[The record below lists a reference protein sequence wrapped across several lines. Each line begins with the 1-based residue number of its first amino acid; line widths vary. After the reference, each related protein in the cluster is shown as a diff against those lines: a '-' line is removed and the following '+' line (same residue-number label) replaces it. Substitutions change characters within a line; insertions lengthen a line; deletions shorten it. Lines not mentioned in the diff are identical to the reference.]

1 MSELHEICD
10 AAYNDV
16 ADVAKEVRKKGS
28 LISSGMLEAADKL
41 AHTIKSIET
50 VNAMHDAGYHNDGYG
65 SRYYDDGYSRRG
77 GYARYNDDGYNARR
91 RDSMGRYRDTGEDV
105 KEKLREAM
113 NMAPD
118 EQSREA
124 IRKAM
129 EKV

>member
-1 MSELHEICD
+1 MNELHEICD

-41 AHTIKSIET
+41 SHTIKSIET
-50 VNAMHDAGYHNDGYG
+50 VNAMHDAGYHNDGYNA
-65 SRYYDDGYSRRG
+65 RYYDDGRRG
-77 GYARYNDDGYNARR
+77 GYYRGDDGYGARR

>member
-50 VNAMHDAGYHNDGYG
+50 VNAMHDAGYHNDGYNA
-65 SRYYDDGYSRRG
+65 RYYDDGRR
-77 GYARYNDDGYNARR
+77 YYREDGYGARR